1 MNKKELSEQ
10 DICTKYITP
19 AIVSAGWDLHH
30 QIREQK
36 TFTDGRI
43 IVQGKTVKRGD
54 KKRADYILYYKSN
67 LPIAIIEAK
76 DNNHEIGAG
85 MQQALGYSD
94 TLDIPFVFSS
104 NGDGFVFH
112 DKTINSGN
120 VETEVSLQ
128 DFPSPNDL
136 YSKYITFKGLS
147 PEQEEKLSQE
157 YYFTPNGKSPR
168 YYQENA
174 INRVVEAVL
183 KGQNRILLTMATG
196 TGKTYTAFQIMW
208 RLWKSKTKK
217 RILFLADRNILVD
230 DPMRRDFAPFKD
242 KMIKIKRG
250 NFDIQKY
257 TAYEVFVGIYQSAT
271 GSEEEQKIFKQFP
284 KDFFDLIIVD
294 ECHRGSAKA
303 DSAWREILTHYS
315 SATQIGMTA
324 TPKETTTI
332 SNIEYFGDPIY
343 TYSLKQGIEDGFL
356 APYKVIRI
364 TLDKDVEGY
373 RPEIGKTDKYGYEIE
388 DREYNI
394 TDFDKNIVIDERTQV
409 VAQKITEFL
418 KVTDRYSKT
427 IVFCVDI
434 DHAERLRR
442 ALINENS
449 DIYNENRKYIVR
461 ITGDNEEGK
470 NELDN
475 FIDPEK
481 KFPVIV
487 TTSKLLTTGVD
498 AKTCRLIV
506 LDANINSMVEF
517 KQIIGRGTR
526 IDADYQKYY
535 FTIMDFRQATKLFA
549 DPDFDGDPVR
559 IKEISDGETIT
570 SDTIGD
576 TEESEIETIVPND
589 YDPKEEIL
597 IDRRP
602 RVIRDGGFGGDIWDT
617 DKPRKYYI
625 NGVDVNVIN
634 ETVQF
639 YDENGKLTTES
650 ITDYSKKNIIKKY
663 RTMDAFLKEWK
674 SSDRKTAIIEE
685 LEKQGVFFEELQKEI
700 GKDMDPFDMILHVA
714 YQKTPLTRKER
725 ALKVKKRNYF
735 AKYGDNARHVLEAL
749 LDKYADQGITAIENL
764 EVLKV
769 PPLVEFGTPIE
780 IVNFFGGKESYLN
793 ALQEMEQL
801 IYVDS
806 YADSYSN

>member
-1 MNKKELSEQ
+1 MNKKELTEQ
-10 DICTKYITP
+10 DICTKFITP
-19 AIVSAGWDLHH
+19 AIIKAGWDLQH

-43 IVQGKTVKRGD
+43 IVRGKTVKRGE

-76 DNNHEIGAG
+76 DNKHEIGAG
-85 MQQALGYSD
+85 MQQALGYAN

-112 DKTINSGN
+112 DKTGSSTN
-120 VETEVSLQ
+120 VETELSL
-128 DFPSPNDL
+128 DHFPTPQEL
-136 YSKYITFKGLS
+136 YKKFITSKGLS
-147 PEQEEKLSQE
+147 TEQVEQLSQE
-157 YYFTPNGKSPR
+157 FYYTPNGKSPR

-174 INRVVEAVL
+174 INRAVEAVL

-208 RLWKSKTKK
+208 RLWKSRAKK

-230 DPMRRDFAPFKD
+230 DPMRRDFSPFKD
-242 KMIKIKRG
+242 KMIKLKRG
-250 NFDIQKY
+250 SFDIQKY
-257 TAYEVFVGIYQSAT
+257 TAYEIFVGIYQSAT
-271 GSEEEQKIFKQFP
+271 GTEEEQKIFKQFP

-294 ECHRGSAKA
+294 ECHRGSAKE
-303 DSAWREILTHYS
+303 DSAWREILNHYS
-315 SATQIGMTA
+315 NATQLGMTA
-324 TPKETTTI
+324 TPKETNTI
-332 SNIEYFGDPIY
+332 SNIEYFGDPLY

-356 APYKVIRI
+356 APYKVIRVTI
-364 TLDKDVEGY
+364 DKDVEGY
-373 RPEIGKTDKYGYEIE
+373 RPEAGKADKFGNKVE
-388 DREYNI
+388 DREYNVK
-394 TDFDKNIVIDERTQV
+394 DFDRHIVIDERTEL
-409 VAQKITEFL
+409 VAKKITEFL
-418 KVTDRYSKT
+418 KATDRYSKT

-434 DHAERLRR
+434 DHAERMRR
-442 ALINENS
+442 ALINANS

-481 KFPVIV
+481 KNPVIV

-498 AKTCRLIV
+498 AKTCKLIV
-506 LDANINSMVEF
+506 LDTNINSMGEF

-526 IDADYQKYY
+526 IDTEYQKYF

-559 IKEISDGETIT
+559 IKEITDGEPIT
-570 SDTIGD
+570 DD
-576 TEESEIETIVPND
+576 IVN
-589 YDPKEEIL
+589 DPKDGEVNTIAPNEYESRDDIL
-597 IDRRP
+597 IDRGTT
-602 RVIRDGGFGGDIWDT
+602 VLRDGNGTEYSGDT
-617 DKPRKYYI
+617 GKPKKYYV
-625 NGVDVNVIN
+625 NGVDVSIIN

-650 ITDYSKKNIIKKY
+650 ITDYSKKNIMKKY
-663 RTMDAFLKEWK
+663 RTMDIFLKEWK
-674 SSDRKTAIIEE
+674 DADKKTAIIEE
-685 LEKQGVFFEELQKEI
+685 LENQGVLFEELQKEI
-700 GKDMDPFDMILHVA
+700 GKNMDPFDLILHIA
-714 YQKTPLTRKER
+714 YQKPALSRKER
-725 ALKVKKRNYF
+725 ALHVKKRNYF
-735 AKYGDNARHVLEAL
+735 EKYGDDAKKVLNAL

-780 IVNFFGGKESYLN
+780 IVGYFGGKEAYLT

-801 IYVDS
+801 IYIDT